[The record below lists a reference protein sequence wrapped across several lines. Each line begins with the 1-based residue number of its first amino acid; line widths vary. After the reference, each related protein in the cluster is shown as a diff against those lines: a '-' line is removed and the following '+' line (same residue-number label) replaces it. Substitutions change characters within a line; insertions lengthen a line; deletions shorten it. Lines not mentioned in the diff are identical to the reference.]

1 MASELEARIREE
13 VGKIIDPEIG
23 KTLGELDMV
32 REVTVDGNRVKVVIA
47 LTTMGC
53 PLARS
58 FEDDVRKIA
67 TRLAG
72 EGAQV
77 DVEFTEMTEV
87 EKQRLSERLQAER
100 GQQQEKSKQS
110 PGIAEKLNNIK
121 HVVAI
126 MSGKGGVGKSLV
138 TSLLAVALRR
148 KGYTVGVMD
157 ADVTGSSIPRLFGI
171 SERPQSGF
179 GAIIPPRSRT
189 GIYIMGLNLLLES
202 EDQPVVWRGPLVSGA
217 IQQFWK
223 DVLWGELDYLLI
235 DMPPGTSDAALT
247 VLQQLPTEGVVLVTT
262 PQDLAA
268 MIVRKAVHMADMLK
282 KPVLGVVEN
291 MSYFKCPKC
300 GAEYELFGPS
310 QANKVAEIAD
320 APILAKIPI
329 DPELPKLCD
338 VGRIEDYKAPVFDE
352 LVDKFTELVEEKG
365 RKITVMI

>member
-1 MASELEARIREE
+1 MANELEAKIREE
-13 VGKIIDPEIG
+13 VGKVVDPEIG
-23 KTLGELDMV
+23 KTLAELDMV
-32 REVTVDGNRVKVVIA
+32 REVSVSDGSVKVVIA

-53 PLARS
+53 PLANS
-58 FEDDVRKIA
+58 FQSDVEKIVKELVGDSTA
-67 TRLAG
+67 V
-72 EGAQV
+72 Q
-77 DVEFTEMTEV
+77 VEFTEMTEV
-87 EKQRLSERLQAER
+87 EKQRLAERLQAER
-100 GQQQEKSKQS
+100 GDQQKSKQS
-110 PGIAEKLNNIK
+110 PGIAEKLNDVK
-121 HVVAI
+121 HVVAVL
-126 MSGKGGVGKSLV
+126 SGKGGVGKSLV

-157 ADVTGSSIPRLFGI
+157 ADVTGSSIPRVFGI

-247 VLQQLPTEGVVLVTT
+247 VLQQLPTDGVVLVTT

-291 MSYFKCPKC
+291 MSYFKCPNC

-320 APILAKIPI
+320 APILARLPI

-338 VGRIEDYKAPVFDE
+338 VGRIEDYKAPVFE
-352 LVDKFTELVEEKG
+352 EMVDKFVELVEEKG